1 MNRSA
6 KIEVIELAY
15 RAGLSREATA
25 RILNDLVLVKTYW
38 VQPECRVRQ
47 STFERQRAMAKL
59 VQVLHRGG
67 IKSTVIARFCGLS
80 DRQVITMIAREL

>member
-1 MNRSA
+1 MKRNA

-15 RAGLSREATA
+15 RAGLAQEATA

-47 STFERQRAMAKL
+47 STFERQRAMPRL
-59 VQVLHRGG
+59 VQVLHQGG
-67 IKSTVIARFCGLS
+67 IK
-80 DRQVITMIAREL
+80 